1 MTSIIVP
8 AYNEEVRISETV
20 AALVA
25 LDGVDEVL
33 VVNDGSSDDTS
44 AVAAR
49 SGARVLDMPR
59 NLGKAAAL
67 AEGIRACRGEI
78 IAMVDA
84 DLGATA
90 AQAGLLIAPVT
101 RGEADMTI
109 AAFAGQRGAGA
120 GFGLVVRLARWGIQR
135 ATGITMTSPL
145 SGQRAMRRP
154 VWDALQT
161 ADGFG
166 VEVALTIDAARAG
179 HRVLEVP
186 VTMTHRATGRDLAGF
201 RHRGR
206 QFVAVA
212 RELWRRR
219 RCLL

>member
-1 MTSIIVP
+1 MTSIVVP
-8 AYNEEVRISETV
+8 AYNEEQRIAETV

-25 LDGVDEVL
+25 LEGVDEVL
-33 VVNDGSSDDTS
+33 VVNDGSSDGTS
-44 AVAAR
+44 VAA
-49 SGARVLDMPR
+49 SVAGALVLDMPQNR
-59 NLGKAAAL
+59 GKAAAL
-67 AEGIRACRGEI
+67 AEGIRACMGDV

-90 AQAGLLIAPVT
+90 SQVGLLITPVT

-109 AAFAGQRGAGA
+109 AAFAAQRGTRA
-120 GFGLVVRLARWGIQR
+120 GFGLVVRLARWGILR
-135 ATGITMTSPL
+135 ATGLTMASPL
-145 SGQRAMRRP
+145 SGQRAMRRQ

-161 ADGFG
+161 ATGFG

-206 QFVAVA
+206 QFAAVA

-219 RCLL
+219 RCLR